1 MKFADPTNDITL
13 KEYDEINA
21 LETAEKKGVRKG
33 LRKGIEKV
41 ALTMLKENAEVE
53 LIMKFTGLSKLQLNE
68 LKIKNNL

>member
-21 LETAEKKGVRKG
+21 LETAEKKG